1 MLWLNAGEGGPDRA
15 DQELQSMTELMGK
28 LEAELERRLPY
39 LSEAV
44 KLITIVSDPI
54 ASVEQLYSALKETT
68 PRETA
73 LFYHR
78 SGQAIAVHTAARET
92 SLISLKDKADVE
104 RRWTQL
110 AEQPGELVAYVQEE
124 WAAWAASHKVLPAEL
139 KAWAVQL
146 YGRVCAASGREE
158 PEPETGLARLLEA
171 QSVSQLAGDL
181 SGLIEAV
188 PGEPRKCR
196 REVRLAKRIL
206 SERLA
211 EPLTLTSVAEEV
223 GLSSF
228 YLSRLFR
235 EEVGESFNAYLT
247 RLRVDKAI
255 RLLQT
260 TPLKVYEV
268 AERVG
273 IPSYRYFSVLF
284 RNRTG
289 VSPTDY
295 KKG

>member
-28 LEAELERRLPY
+28 LEAELERQLPY

-110 AEQPGELVAYVQEE
+110 AEQTGRAGRLCPRGMGRLGCVAQG
-124 WAAWAASHKVLPAEL
+124 AA
-139 KAWAVQL
+139 
-146 YGRVCAASGREE
+146 GRVKGLGCAALW
-158 PEPETGLARLLEA
+158 PGLCCVRAGGARA
-171 QSVSQLAGDL
+171 
-181 SGLIEAV
+181 
-188 PGEPRKCR
+188 
-196 REVRLAKRIL
+196 
-206 SERLA
+206 
-211 EPLTLTSVAEEV
+211 
-223 GLSSF
+223 
-228 YLSRLFR
+228 
-235 EEVGESFNAYLT
+235 
-247 RLRVDKAI
+247 
-255 RLLQT
+255 
-260 TPLKVYEV
+260 
-268 AERVG
+268 
-273 IPSYRYFSVLF
+273 
-284 RNRTG
+284 
-289 VSPTDY
+289 
-295 KKG
+295 